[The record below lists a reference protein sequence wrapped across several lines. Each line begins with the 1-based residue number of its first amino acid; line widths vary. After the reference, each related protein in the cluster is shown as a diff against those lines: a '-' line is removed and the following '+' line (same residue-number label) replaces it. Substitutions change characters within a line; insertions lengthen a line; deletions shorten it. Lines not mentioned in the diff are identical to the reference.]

1 MSSITARPGPAE
13 SPGYCV
19 WRSYLD
25 EFTFRYILRP
35 ASMPERRR
43 TDESLRIE
51 RRRAD
56 QTLAEDRDTIDE
68 VADAVISR
76 ARSRADE
83 VLAAA
88 RAKTDRQSAT
98 SAPSAQVPGIIER
111 ERALEDQ
118 VLREERA
125 NADERL
131 REERAEH
138 ADPLSIERGE
148 TDRDLSSERARSDYA
163 LATLDEFLAVVS
175 HDLGNMLNA
184 ILGFARRIEKGVS
197 QENEAEKSLMYAQ
210 RIQRAGARMNR
221 LIGDLVDVAS
231 IEAGKLA
238 VTREVADPTQ
248 IVTEAV
254 DTLQAQAAASGVS
267 LVVEIVPSSSLAA
280 FDTARIFQVL
290 INLLS
295 NAIKFTPANGRV
307 VVHVERIEDEICFAV
322 SDTGPGIPTD
332 KLDAVFERF
341 LQVTKNDRRGFGLG
355 LYISKN
361 IVQEHGGRI
370 WAESRIGEGSTFCF
384 TLPIHVASE
393 DEKSAADRLQRA
405 SR

>member
-1 MSSITARPGPAE
+1 
-13 SPGYCV
+13 
-19 WRSYLD
+19 
-25 EFTFRYILRP
+25 
-35 ASMPERRR
+35 MPERKR
-43 TDESLRIE
+43 TDESLRVE
-51 RRRAD
+51 RRKAD
-56 QTLAEDRDTIDE
+56 QTLGEDRDAIDE

-88 RAKTDRQSAT
+88 RAKTDRRSAV
-98 SAPSAQVPGIIER
+98 SAPGAQVPRIIER

-118 VLREERA
+118 ILRKERA
-125 NADERL
+125 NADESL

-148 TDRDLSSERARSDYA
+148 TDRDLSSERAQSDYA
-163 LATLDEFLAVVS
+163 LATLDEFLGIVS
-175 HDLGNMLNA
+175 HDLGNILNA
-184 ILGFARRIEKGVS
+184 ILGFAVCIEQGVS
-197 QENEAEKSLMYAQ
+197 QENEAEKSLIYAQ

-238 VTREVADPTQ
+238 MTSEVGDPTH

-254 DTLQAQAAASGVS
+254 DTLQAQASAGGVS
-267 LVVEIVPSSSLAA
+267 LVVEIVRSSSLAA
-280 FDTARIFQVL
+280 FDNARIFQVL

-355 LYISKN
+355 LYISKS
-361 IVQEHGGRI
+361 IVQAHSGRI
-370 WAESRIGEGSTFCF
+370 WAESRIGEGSTFSF
-384 TLPIHVASE
+384 TLPIHVARE
-393 DEKSAADRLQRA
+393 DGKSAPTGSRERRDSRQGTKPLRA

>member
-1 MSSITARPGPAE
+1 
-13 SPGYCV
+13 
-19 WRSYLD
+19 
-25 EFTFRYILRP
+25 
-35 ASMPERRR
+35 MPERRR
-43 TDESLRIE
+43 TDESLRTE
-51 RRRAD
+51 RRKAD
-56 QTLAEDRDTIDE
+56 QTLGEDRDTIDE

-98 SAPSAQVPGIIER
+98 SAHSAQVPRIIER

-138 ADPLSIERGE
+138 VGPLSIERRE
-148 TDRDLSSERARSDYA
+148 TDKNLFSERARSDHA
-163 LATLDEFLAVVS
+163 LATLDEFLGIVS
-175 HDLGNMLNA
+175 HDLGNMLSA
-184 ILGFARRIEKGVS
+184 ILGFAARIEKGVS

-221 LIGDLVDVAS
+221 LIGDLVDVSS

-238 VTREVADPTQ
+238 VTREVGDPTH

-254 DTLQAQAAASGVS
+254 DTLQAQASASGVS
-267 LVVEIVPSSSLAA
+267 LVVEIVLSSSLAA

-307 VVHVERIEDEICFAV
+307 VVHVERIDDEICFAV

-355 LYISKN
+355 LYISKS
-361 IVQEHGGRI
+361 IVEEHGGRI

-384 TLPIHVASE
+384 TLPIHVAHE
-393 DEKSAADRLQRA
+393 DEKSTPDQLQRA
-405 SR
+405 SP